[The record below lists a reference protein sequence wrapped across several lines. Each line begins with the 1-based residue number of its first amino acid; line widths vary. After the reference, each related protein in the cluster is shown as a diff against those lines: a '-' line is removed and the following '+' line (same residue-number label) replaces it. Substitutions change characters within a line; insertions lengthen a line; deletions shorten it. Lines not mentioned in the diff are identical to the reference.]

1 MSSIGSIS
9 SLQNPY
15 LSGLIPSTRTDVPV
29 RAGELSGL
37 SGSNPSTNGVGSSFG
52 SVIDGLVSSVDA
64 KETEAS
70 KLTKDVLLG
79 KNDQLHQSMIAMQE
93 ASTAF
98 GLMIQVR
105 NKVVDS
111 YQELMRMP
119 A

>member
-15 LSGLIPSTRTDVPV
+15 LSGLIPSTRADAPV
-29 RAGELSGL
+29 RTGDMSGIANTQT
-37 SGSNPSTNGVGSSFG
+37 SGVGSSFG
-52 SVIDGLVSSVDA
+52 NVIDSLVSGVDA

>member
-15 LSGLIPSTRTDVPV
+15 LNGLVPTTRADAPMP
-29 RAGELSGL
+29 AGDLSGI
-37 SGSNPSTNGVGSSFG
+37 SSTQTSGVGNSFG
-52 SVIDGLVSSVDA
+52 NVIDNLVSSVNS
-64 KETEAS
+64 KETDAS
-70 KLTKDVLLG
+70 NLTKDVLLG

>member
-1 MSSIGSIS
+1 
-9 SLQNPY
+9 
-15 LSGLIPSTRTDVPV
+15 
-29 RAGELSGL
+29 
-37 SGSNPSTNGVGSSFG
+37 
-52 SVIDGLVSSVDA
+52 
-64 KETEAS
+64 
-70 KLTKDVLLG
+70 
-79 KNDQLHQSMIAMQE
+79 QE

>member
-1 MSSIGSIS
+1 MSLIGSVS
-9 SLQNPY
+9 NLQNPF
-15 LSGLIPSTRTDVPV
+15 LSRLQPPTSTDSPTGPVNIP
-29 RAGELSGL
+29 GL
-37 SGSNPSTNGVGSSFG
+37 STPTSTTPTGSFG
-52 SVIDGLVSSVDA
+52 KVIDQLVSSVNDKQTQA
-64 KETEAS
+64 TS
-70 KLTKDVLLG
+70 ITHDVLLG